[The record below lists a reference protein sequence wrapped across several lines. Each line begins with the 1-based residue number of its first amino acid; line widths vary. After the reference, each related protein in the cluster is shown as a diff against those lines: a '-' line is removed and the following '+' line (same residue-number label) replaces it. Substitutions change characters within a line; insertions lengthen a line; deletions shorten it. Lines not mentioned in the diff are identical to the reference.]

1 MNPLSL
7 IFRQGNQTIFL
18 PQILLKL
25 GDVEFIVPVNIA
37 IGARKKM
44 VITQVY
50 GADFD
55 VKEDFGLGDFRIT
68 VDGQIG
74 NTDSGTGAKICGVN
88 KQVNALDFINNLR
101 KLALQKGPME
111 ISDVNQEFATNIIGW
126 GAKKIDQAFDLPFG
140 GPSEP
145 EGMLN
150 KLGITR
156 VVIMGFDIFPVPGG
170 RYRFFIELLSDPSE
184 SDIFETDKI
193 NLFMEEK

>member
-1 MNPLSL
+1 VNPLSL
-7 IFRQGNQTIFL
+7 LFRSGNQTIFL

-25 GDVEFIVPVNIA
+25 GALDFIVPVNIA

-68 VDGQIG
+68 IDGQIG
-74 NTDSGTGAKICGVN
+74 NTDSSTGAKICGVN

-101 KLALQKGPME
+101 KLVLQKGPME
-111 ISDVNQEFATNIIGW
+111 ISDVNQEFATNFIGW
-126 GAKKIDQAFDLPFG
+126 GVKKIDQAFDLPFG

-170 RYRFFIELLSDPSE
+170 RYRFFIELLSDLSE

-193 NLFMEEK
+193 NLFLEEK